1 MYYSLNKS
9 SQSIFH
15 ANIQLINLSF
25 QFKLIN
31 KLVHFLNFPTFK
43 SIFIETEASHTP
55 ACPRMDLMT
64 GNINLTADNIE
75 TSSNILEK
83 ANLIGGNIPWISNT
97 NDSEPYIIVRLS
109 GVENVAITD
118 IRLVDPVNILAYN
131 VTVIEHNGDSVFKL
145 VG

>member
-1 MYYSLNKS
+1 
-9 SQSIFH
+9 
-15 ANIQLINLSF
+15 
-25 QFKLIN
+25 
-31 KLVHFLNFPTFK
+31 
-43 SIFIETEASHTP
+43 
-55 ACPRMDLMT
+55 MT
-64 GNINLTADNIE
+64 GNINITADNIE

-83 ANLIGGNIPWISNT
+83 ANLIGGNTPWISNT